1 MDINELI
8 QEVAEMIGNHTKTG
22 LNGLICDREAVESLC
37 ASADA
42 NCLIGDDVDGVSTFY
57 PEDVAFCFIECVQ
70 YYGLEANTDVYN
82 GCQERINMYQSTQTE
97 IKIGGTING

>member
-42 NCLIGDDVDGVSTFY
+42 NCLIGDVSDDGASIFSS
-57 PEDVAFCFIECVQ
+57 EDVAFCFIECVQ

-82 GCQERINMYQSTQTE
+82 GCKEVINMYQATL
-97 IKIGGTING
+97 KNNIGGYING